1 MPNSTRLNVL
11 LDLDQTLI
19 SAEDWNEQDFKD
31 NTKKAKKFKFHDM
44 DGYYI
49 VCERPHVQEFLDYAF
64 DNFNVSIWTAA
75 SKDYAKFIMNNIILI
90 KPGRK
95 LDYFFW
101 DKHCKISKKYGKN
114 FSKNLKILW
123 KKYDKGRG
131 LKNYRK
137 DNTLILDDYDDVW
150 SNQKCNSIPAEA
162 FEIIDKSSQN
172 DDFLKELI
180 PKLGDLYNKKGECL
194 TCDFHK

>member
-1 MPNSTRLNVL
+1 MADKINLL
-11 LDLDQTLI
+11 LDLDNTLI
-19 SAEDWNEQDFKD
+19 CAEPYDDL
-31 NTKKAKKFKFHDM
+31 TKEEIIRCKQKFKYHDM

-49 VCERPHVQEFLDYAF
+49 VCERPHVQEFLDYVF

-90 KPGRK
+90 KPDRK

-101 DKHCKISKKYGKN
+101 DKHCKISKKYGKK

-150 SNQKCNSIPAEA
+150 SNQKCNSIPAVA
-162 FEIIDKSSQN
+162 FEIIDKSSRN
-172 DDFLKELI
+172 DNFLKELI

>member
-1 MPNSTRLNVL
+1 MADKINLL
-11 LDLDQTLI
+11 LDLDNTLI
-19 SAEDWNEQDFKD
+19 CAEPYDDL
-31 NTKKAKKFKFHDM
+31 TKEEIIRCKKKFKYHDM

-90 KPGRK
+90 KPSRK

-150 SNQKCNSIPAEA
+150 SNQKCNSIPAMA

-172 DDFLKELI
+172 DNFLKELI
-180 PKLGDLYNKKGECL
+180 PKLRDLYNKKGECL